1 MSVKYAPV
9 KWNRNK
15 LLYDGVMLL
24 GIALYLGCFLLIG
37 SLVWPGSVEVLLI
50 RALGSCGLL
59 LLHIVLCIG
68 PLARFDARFIPL
80 LYNRRHLGVATFL
93 VGLAHGV
100 LSVGYY
106 HGFGSIHPLMSLLT
120 SNTNF
125 LSLAAF
131 PFELLGLAAL
141 VILFLMAAS
150 SHDFWLKNLSPG
162 VWKTLHMLVYPAYVL
177 LIWHVALGAL
187 QSERSVLY
195 LILLALGVAVVSS
208 LHLLAG
214 WREAVQDRGTS

>member
-15 LLYDGVMLL
+15 FVYDGVMLL
-24 GIALYLGCFLLIG
+24 GIALYLGCFLLLG
-37 SLVWPGSVEVLLI
+37 SLVWLGSIEVLLI
-50 RALGSCGLL
+50 RAFGSCSLL
-59 LLHIVLCIG
+59 MLHLVLCIG
-68 PLARFDARFIPL
+68 PLVRFDTRFLPL

-93 VGLAHGV
+93 VGFVHGL
-100 LSVGYY
+100 LSLGYY
-106 HGFGSIHPLMSLLT
+106 HGFGSINPLLSLLT

-125 LSLAAF
+125 LSLSAF
-131 PFELLGLAAL
+131 PFELLGLVAL

-162 VWKTLHMLVYPAYVL
+162 IWKSLHMLVYPAYVL

-195 LILLALGVAVVSS
+195 LIVLALGVVVVTT
-208 LHLLAG
+208 LHLVAG
-214 WREAVQDRGTS
+214 WREQHRDRGAS